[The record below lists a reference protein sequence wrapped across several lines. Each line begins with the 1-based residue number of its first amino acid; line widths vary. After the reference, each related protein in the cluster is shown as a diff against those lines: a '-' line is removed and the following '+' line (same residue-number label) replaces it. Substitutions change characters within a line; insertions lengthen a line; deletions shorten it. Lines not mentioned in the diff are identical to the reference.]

1 MTEYSY
7 PDVCYSTEYINLTLQ
22 LHHGHG
28 KLGWW
33 QLWDKRKPRL
43 YEPEC
48 EENKKTLND
57 TLQLLLFNDRAPFG
71 YILSFITG
79 FGWVL
84 LFPHLSCMT
93 LLCSHNVLWLGEDLS
108 IVFPHLPIFLLPFA
122 RWFPSSGHLV
132 RLSIVSPVLL

>member
-71 YILSFITG
+71 FLSFITG

-84 LFPHLSCMT
+84 LFPHLSCT
-93 LLCSHNVLWLGEDLS
+93 TCGKWTTYDVTSLPVVIYPLPGLIRFELIRLYLL
-108 IVFPHLPIFLLPFA
+108 LLQL
-122 RWFPSSGHLV
+122 HDTT
-132 RLSIVSPVLL
+132 SPDMNL